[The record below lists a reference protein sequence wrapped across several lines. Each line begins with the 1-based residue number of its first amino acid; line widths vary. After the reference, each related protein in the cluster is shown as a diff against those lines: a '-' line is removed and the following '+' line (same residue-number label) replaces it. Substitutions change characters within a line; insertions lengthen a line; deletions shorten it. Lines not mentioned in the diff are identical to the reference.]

1 MDRNPPVP
9 PREAF
14 AFGGETVPAGHELIV
29 RLPIS
34 RMSTGTPVAV
44 PVRVI
49 HGAADG
55 PTVFVSA
62 AIHGDEIIGTEIIR
76 RLRKKL
82 LARHVSGTI
91 LLIPVVNIFGFLTHD
106 RYLPDRRDLNRSFP
120 GTSKGSLAAQ
130 LANRFAR
137 DIISRCMLGIDIH
150 SAAADR
156 YNLPQIRIAGGDPH
170 LLELALAFG
179 APVVI
184 EAELRS
190 GSMRE
195 YARSKGVDMLLLEAG
210 EASRIDEFSVRVGL
224 AGVMRVLAKLGIIAD
239 ADIPGTAAVSARAKR
254 SFWLRAPMG
263 GVARLH
269 RVSGAQITAGERLG
283 MVGDVLG
290 EKSLPLVSPCDG
302 IIIGHA
308 NLPVVNQGD
317 ALLHIAE
324 VEQYDSA
331 DEAIAA
337 ISHSLMNDAL
347 LDEDEVV

>member
-1 MDRNPPVP
+1 MDQAESLPSKAP
-9 PREAF
+9 F
-14 AFGGETVPAGHELIV
+14 AFGGETIPAGHERLV
-29 RLPIS
+29 HLPIS

-49 HGAADG
+49 HGADEG
-55 PTVFVSA
+55 PVVFVSA

-82 LARHVSGTI
+82 GARKVAGTV
-91 LLIPVVNIFGFLTHD
+91 LLVPVVNILGFLNHD

-130 LANRFAR
+130 LANRFSR
-137 DIISRCMLGIDIH
+137 DIIARCSLGIDIH

-184 EAELRS
+184 EAELRD

-224 AGVMRVLAKLGIIAD
+224 AGVMRVLAKLGMIAD
-239 ADIPGTAAVSARAKR
+239 ADIPGTPAVSARAKR

-269 RVSGAQITAGERLG
+269 RVSGAQIKAGERLG

-290 EKSLPLVSPCDG
+290 EKSLPLISPSDG